1 MYNKILLLMSASLA
15 VVVIVLV
22 IIFFS
27 GSNKQYSLDVDPLKD
42 NQNLFST
49 SRVMLANVGR
59 TTLTNIVVNYG
70 GNAIERLKFLSPGE
84 KVFLSP
90 PSTSPLK
97 SVTVTADHGISV
109 TKEFRT
115 PIKMPGMMG
124 S

>member
-1 MYNKILLLMSASLA
+1 MYNKILMLMSASLA
-15 VVVIVLV
+15 VVVIILV
-22 IIFFS
+22 VIFFS
-27 GSNKQYSLDVDPLKD
+27 GSNKQYSLDVDALKD

-49 SRVMLANVGR
+49 SRVMVANVGR

-70 GNAIERLKFLSPGE
+70 GNAIEKLAFLSPGE

-90 PSTSPLK
+90 PSSSPLR

>member
-1 MYNKILLLMSASLA
+1 MYNKILLLMSAPLA
-15 VVVIVLV
+15 IIVILLL

-27 GSNKQYSLDVDPLKD
+27 GSNKEYSLDVDPLKD

-49 SRVMLANVGR
+49 SRVMLANVGEN
-59 TTLTNIVVNYG
+59 TLTNIVVNYG
-70 GNAIERLKFLSPGE
+70 GNAIEKLKFLSPGE

-90 PSTSPLK
+90 PASSPLR